1 MQADARSWPDWRDAA
16 AYAPLLDADRSLIAW
31 EWLRR
36 DAGYRAA
43 AQTAIERD
51 GRGVGALPCPAE
63 FGLVRFE
70 PPNLG
75 VPYARPLW
83 RDDADAHVLGVERAA
98 GRGAEDRFELDAFR
112 GLATLVSDGSAEHL
126 LLSDGFRSVRLD
138 AAPGVF
144 STGAARLRYR
154 IEGLASAEPVLLT
167 LRRFLALWR
176 TGSFARSLHPREAR
190 ARRWILMLRA
200 WDALADGA
208 DQRLIAREL
217 FSPSAGERGWRIR
230 EPSVRSRAQRL
241 VRSARRFGAGDYRAL
256 LNRKGGG

>member
-1 MQADARSWPDWRDAA
+1 VQANARSWPEWRDAA
-16 AYAPLLDADRSLIAW
+16 AYAPLLDAERSLIAW

-36 DAGYRAA
+36 DPGYRAA

-51 GRGVGALPCPAE
+51 ARGVAALPCPAE

-83 RDDADAHVLGVERAA
+83 RDDADAHVLGVERA
-98 GRGAEDRFELDAFR
+98 RDGAEDSFELDAFR
-112 GLATLVSDGSAEHL
+112 GLATLVTDGSAEHL

-144 STGAARLRYR
+144 SAGAVRLRYR
-154 IEGLASAEPVLLT
+154 IEGLASAEPALLT
-167 LRRFLALWR
+167 LRRLLALCR
-176 TGSFARSLHPREAR
+176 TGRFARSLHPQESK

-217 FSPSAGERGWRIR
+217 FSRSAGEPSWRIR

-241 VRSARRFGAGDYRAL
+241 VRSARWLGNCGYRAL